1 MTSTLE
7 RRLTKSACFGIN
19 RRQLLQ
25 TALAGLWG
33 VGTVPWFSQLARA
46 AGEEVEGRSG
56 AQRHCIL
63 LWMTGGPSQLDT
75 FDLKPGHENGG
86 EFKEISTSVPGVR
99 FSEHLPSLARQA
111 QHLAIIRGLTTTE
124 GDHGRGTHLMH
135 TGFAPGIGG
144 IRYPTLGS
152 LLSKEL
158 TPNETELPGF
168 VSVAPFRLFNNAAHS
183 PGFLGPA
190 FAPLAVTGESPET
203 PSLSAENV
211 LSGRLAEGDRF
222 ATLGIENLR
231 PTQPLSA
238 KRGKARVELLRTF
251 DADFAKAHADLAA
264 MAHQTVYEH
273 AIRLMNSNA
282 GQAFDLSLEPDD
294 VRARYGSGIFGQGC
308 LLARRLVEHGVPF
321 IEVSLGGPETG
332 GVGWDTHVDNF
343 AGVRTLSQQLDMGF
357 ATLLSELEER
367 GLLERT
373 TIIWMGEFGRT
384 PQINGQA
391 GRDHFT
397 NAWTCLLAGGGINGG
412 QVFGKTSDNGMEV
425 LTEQVRVGEV
435 LATVCKAV
443 GVAPDQLNTSNVG
456 RPIPI
461 AEGNP
466 IASLLQ

>member
-1 MTSTLE
+1 MTSTIE
-7 RRLTKSACFGIN
+7 HRLQRSASFGIS

-33 VGTVPWFSQLARA
+33 VGTCSWFPRLAQA
-46 AGEEVEGRSG
+46 AGTGD

-75 FDLKPGHENGG
+75 FDLKPGHDNGG
-86 EFKEISTSVPGVR
+86 EFQEISTNVPGVR
-99 FSEHLPSLARQA
+99 FSEHLPLLARQA
-111 QHLAIIRGLTTTE
+111 QHLAIIRGLSTTE

-135 TGFAPGIGG
+135 TGFAPGVAG

-158 TPNETELPGF
+158 TPGETELPGF
-168 VSVAPFRLFNNAAHS
+168 VSVAPFRLFNAAAHS

-190 FAPLAVTGESPET
+190 FAPLAVTGESPVT
-203 PSLSAENV
+203 PTLSAQDIFNGNP
-211 LSGRLAEGDRF
+211 SAGNRF

-231 PTQPLSA
+231 PAQPLSE
-238 KRGKARVELLRTF
+238 KRAKARVEFLRSF
-251 DADFAKAHADLAA
+251 ESEFAQNHADAA
-264 MAHQTVYEH
+264 ATAHQTVYEH

-282 GQAFDLSLEPDD
+282 GQAFDLSQEPDE

-321 IEVSLGGPETG
+321 VEVSLGGPETG
-332 GVGWDTHVDNF
+332 GVGWDTHTDNF
-343 AGVRTLSQQLDMGF
+343 AGVLALSQQLDAGF
-357 ATLLSELEER
+357 ATLLSELDER

-373 TIIWMGEFGRT
+373 TIVWMGEFGRT

-397 NAWTCLLAGGGINGG
+397 NAWSCLLAGGGIRGG
-412 QVFGKTSDNGMEV
+412 QVFGKTSDDGMEV
-425 LTEQVRVGEV
+425 LAEQVRVGDV
-435 LATVCKAV
+435 LATICEAV
-443 GVAPDQLNTSNVG
+443 GVPPDQLNTSNVG

-461 AEGNP
+461 AEGTP
-466 IASLLQ
+466 IASLLRTS